1 MSRGSDFWSR
11 RKAAVEAE
19 QAEETKQA
27 EDAEARATQ
36 EELSAKSDEEVLE
49 ELGLPDPDTLEPGQ
63 DISGFMQ
70 KAVPERLR
78 QRAMRKLWR
87 LNPVLANL
95 DGLCDYNDDF
105 TNAATDAPGVATAY
119 RVGKG
124 LLKHIEALEEQEA
137 AKQAKIAGLAEGD
150 DPEVDTPPNTPE
162 NPSEMAL
169 SEETGG
175 NPEKSDGIPENMQDN
190 ANAAP
195 ASTTMVQ
202 DEVEYANGTPLDT
215 VNAEP
220 VRPRRMRFR
229 IESETG

>member
-1 MSRGSDFWSR
+1 MSQGSDFWSR
-11 RKAAVEAE
+11 RKRAVEAE
-19 QAEETKQA
+19 AVEDQRQVEEAEAKAAQAEL
-27 EDAEARATQ
+27 
-36 EELSAKSDEEVLE
+36 EEKSDEDILE
-49 ELGLPDPDTLEPGQ
+49 ELGLPDPDQLEPGQ

-124 LLKHIEALEEQEA
+124 LLKHIEALEAEEA
-137 AKQAKIAGLAEGD
+137 RKQGLETVQ
-150 DPEVDTPPNTPE
+150 DPDNPE
-162 NPSEMAL
+162 NLSDIATEDESTSET
-169 SEETGG
+169 SEIAP
-175 NPEKSDGIPENMQDN
+175 NAENLQDY
-190 ANAAP
+190 ANAAS

-202 DEVEYANGTPLDT
+202 DAAEYPDGTPLDT
-215 VNAEP
+215 LEEEP
-220 VRPRRMRFR
+220 ARPRRMRFR
-229 IESETG
+229 IESEPG